1 MTHLLNF
8 GFSQEDEVT
17 DAAALG
23 VEHGIVLS
31 IASAGDT
38 ALSLLALGA
47 RQVIAVDISEPQLH
61 LCRLKAAA
69 IKCLEREAAA
79 AFLGFMVGS
88 KSDRHRWFAQCTSVL
103 PTTTEEFWRA
113 HEDVLCTRGAIWCG
127 RYEQFI
133 RRTQLMLRPLLGRS
147 FVKLVGCTTCSEQRE
162 LFDRRIGM
170 PWLNAFFRFAFNPRI
185 FSRRG
190 VDPQSLVH
198 RENPI
203 PLGEQYWA
211 KFRSFCVDTPA
222 ALNPWL
228 QLHTIGHLASLD
240 AVPSYLTAPGF
251 AKVRQQIDNLRWVK
265 CDLLAYLRGQ
275 FPAEV
280 NKVHLSNLP
289 DWFGAAEFEQIL
301 CELAGK
307 LQPQSRMVWRYLH
320 VNRQLPPQLPRPVHI
335 NDDLGSRLREKDR
348 FPFYTIVPA
357 QVA

>member
-8 GFSQEDEVT
+8 GFSQEDEIT
-17 DAAALG
+17 EAAALG
-23 VEHGIVLS
+23 VEGGIVLS
-31 IASAGDT
+31 VASAGDT

-69 IKCLEREAAA
+69 IECLEREPAAA
-79 AFLGFMVGS
+79 LLGFVVAS
-88 KSDRHRWFAQCTSVL
+88 TANRRRWFTQCKGVL

-113 HEDVLCTRGAIWCG
+113 HEGVLCTRGAIWCG

-133 RRTQLMLRPLLGRS
+133 RRIQLILRPLLGRS
-147 FVKLVGCTTCSEQRE
+147 FAKLVHCTTCSEQRE
-162 LFDRRIGM
+162 LFDYRIGR
-170 PWLNAFFRFAFNPRI
+170 PWLNAFFRLAFHPRI

-190 VDPQSLVH
+190 VDPQSLGH
-198 RENPI
+198 RQNAI

-211 KFRSFCVDTPA
+211 NFRSFCVDTPA

-240 AVPSYLTAPGF
+240 AAPSYLTASGF
-251 AKVRQQIDNLRWVK
+251 AEVKQGIRRLRWVK
-265 CDLLAYLRGQ
+265 CDLLAYVRDQL
-275 FPAEV
+275 PAEV

-307 LQPQSRMVWRYLH
+307 LQPKSRLVWRYMH
-320 VNRQLPPQLPRPVHI
+320 VNRQLPAQLLRPVRI
-335 NDDLGSRLREKDR
+335 NDELGSRLREKDR

-357 QVA
+357 QIA